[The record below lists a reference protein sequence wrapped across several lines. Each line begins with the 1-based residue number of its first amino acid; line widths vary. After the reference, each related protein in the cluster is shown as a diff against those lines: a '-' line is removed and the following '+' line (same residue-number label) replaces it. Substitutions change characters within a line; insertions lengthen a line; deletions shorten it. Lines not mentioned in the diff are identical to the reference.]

1 MNSILQKMGGFVRDL
16 LSISESFI
24 KIGRYNFEDD
34 NFETSYISIDTL
46 TPSKLLS
53 SASKFDGDE
62 EEEAYSQNWLMPVI
76 LTFWG
81 NNAYTNAN
89 KFSLLL
95 PSQKALELSSTL
107 GIDVLKVTNFTDVR
121 LLAGKQYNNR
131 LELNLNILYTIS
143 ASVDTLRIDTAQVE
157 ILTEKDWEVTV

>member
-62 EEEAYSQNWLMPVI
+62 EEELGSSGTSSSHIQSSAP
-76 LTFWG
+76 
-81 NNAYTNAN
+81 TNA
-89 KFSLLL
+89 
-95 PSQKALELSSTL
+95 
-107 GIDVLKVTNFTDVR
+107 G
-121 LLAGKQYNNR
+121 
-131 LELNLNILYTIS
+131 
-143 ASVDTLRIDTAQVE
+143 
-157 ILTEKDWEVTV
+157 